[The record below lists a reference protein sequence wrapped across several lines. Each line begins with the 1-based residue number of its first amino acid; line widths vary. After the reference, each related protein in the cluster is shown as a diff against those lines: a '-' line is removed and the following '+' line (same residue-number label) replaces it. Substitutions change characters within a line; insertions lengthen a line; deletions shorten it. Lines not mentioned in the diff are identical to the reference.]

1 MYKEDTWDWKYIKM
15 SIKTFTEKEIKALSK
30 NPYVK
35 AISRKGIT
43 YTDEFKRY
51 FIAENELG
59 KFPREI
65 FEESG
70 FYIEIVSMDRV
81 QAAGKRWR
89 SSYRENGI
97 EGLNDTRKGN
107 TGWPREGNLSIE
119 EKYARLEAQVNLL
132 KAENELLKKID
143 LAERR
148 LKGKS

>member
-1 MYKEDTWDWKYIKM
+1 M
-15 SIKTFTEKEIKALSK
+15 SIKTFTEIEIKTLSK

-59 KFPREI
+59 KLPREI

-70 FYIEIVSMDRV
+70 LYIEIVSMDWVV

-89 SSYRENGI
+89 SSYSEND
-97 EGLNDTRKGN
+97 ESN
-107 TGWPREGNLSIE
+107 PRT
-119 EKYARLEAQVNLL
+119 
-132 KAENELLKKID
+132 
-143 LAERR
+143 
-148 LKGKS
+148 